1 MEEKL
6 ATVIQDMESHIK
18 WEQKFIDKYTEEI
31 RAYTTTCSP
40 EDMATFLPG
49 KIRELEE
56 AINRREKYAEQL
68 NMLQFIQKE
77 N

>member
-1 MEEKL
+1 MKEKL
-6 ATVIQDMESHIK
+6 TTVIQDMEYHIK
-18 WEQKFIDKYTEEI
+18 REQEPIDRCTEDIREYTK
-31 RAYTTTCSP
+31 TCTP
-40 EDMATFLPG
+40 ENMVMFLPG

-56 AINRREKYAEQL
+56 AISRRQKYVEQL

>member
-1 MEEKL
+1 MKEKL
-6 ATVIQDMESHIK
+6 ATAIQDMESHIK
-18 WEQKFIDKYTEEI
+18 WEQDFIDKYTEDI
-31 RAYTTTCSP
+31 RKYTETCTP
-40 EDMATFLPG
+40 ENMAMFLPG

-56 AINRREKYAEQL
+56 AINRRQKYADQL